1 LAIVKN
7 PYILQSPHVFRN
19 QVLIVN
25 RRPFVHLL
33 LALILLVSQQIG
45 LSHAMSHG
53 GDESARVGKLGRLGT
68 SGKQAV
74 GQAQSIKAINSAT
87 TTLAKNTAPAT
98 PAKLLLDQSCQDCLF
113 LAQLG
118 AALPGKLPV
127 SKQAAIDTAPVLV
140 AGVNWHATRSPSPFL
155 SRAPPLV

>member
-1 LAIVKN
+1 M
-7 PYILQSPHVFRN
+7 
-19 QVLIVN
+19 IVN

-45 LSHAMSHG
+45 LSHAMTHG
-53 GDESARVGKLGRLGT
+53 GGESARASSPAKVAKVG
-68 SGKQAV
+68 
-74 GQAQSIKAINSAT
+74 T
-87 TTLAKNTAPAT
+87 TPAT

-127 SKQAAIDTAPVLV
+127 SKQAAIDSAPVL
-140 AGVNWHATRSPSPFL
+140 APGVNWHATRSPSPFL